1 MYCPIRGS
9 GSGNK
14 YYCWE
19 EDCAFWDEKNKQC
32 CIKTQMTI
40 NNQTQRVII
49 EKDDW
54 GKDI

>member
-1 MYCPIRGS
+1 MYCPIRCA
-9 GSGNK
+9 GSGNR
-14 YYCWE
+14 YHCWE